1 MHFLGAVIGGSNT
14 SEAEAIIDPYSE
26 YEEVEEY
33 VLYTRDEFLKDNQ
46 ENDRR
51 LIEREGENQHD
62 RTSEAF
68 EKAERRL
75 ALNDEEALEAYAE
88 YCGYSLNEDGDVVS
102 TFNNDSFYDW
112 YEFGGR
118 WEEMV
123 GGLQGITCGELK
135 ERYGDGDSEVREL
148 LDCNVSVVCDNDGY
162 EGGVWFPVSRDA
174 LFERPGDDSS
184 ARVWFVD
191 FHD

>member
-1 MHFLGAVIGGSNT
+1 MHFLGAVIGGNNT
-14 SEAEAIIDPYSE
+14 SEAEAIIDPCSE
-26 YEEVEEY
+26 YEEVEEH
-33 VLYTRDEFLKDNQ
+33 VLYTRDEFLKDNR

-51 LIEREGENQHD
+51 LIEREGENQHN

-75 ALNDEEALEAYAE
+75 ALNDEEALEAYAQ

-102 TFNNDSFYDW
+102 TFNDDSFYDW

-118 WEEMV
+118 WEELTEGV
-123 GGLQGITCGELK
+123 QGKTCKELSTLY
-135 ERYGDGDSEVREL
+135 ENGDSTVVTL
-148 LDCNVSVVCDNDGY
+148 LDDLCVLCGKDGY
-162 EGGVWFPVSRDA
+162 EGDMFYPVSHMTLWERFEGNPDA
-174 LFERPGDDSS
+174 H
-184 ARVWFVD
+184 VWLVD

>member
-1 MHFLGAVIGGSNT
+1 MHFLGAVIGGNNT

-33 VLYTRDEFLKDNQ
+33 VLYTRGEFLKDNR

-62 RTSEAF
+62 RMSEAF
-68 EKAERRL
+68 EEAERRL
-75 ALNDEEALEAYAE
+75 ALNDEEALEAYAQ

-102 TFNNDSFYDW
+102 TFNDDSFYDW

-118 WEEMV
+118 WEELTEGV
-123 GGLQGITCGELK
+123 QGKTCKELSTLY
-135 ERYGDGDSEVREL
+135 ENGDSTVVTL
-148 LDCNVSVVCDNDGY
+148 LDDLCVLCDKDGY
-162 EGGVWFPVSRDA
+162 EGGMFYPVSHMTLWER
-174 LFERPGDDSS
+174 FEENPN
-184 ARVWFVD
+184 AHVWLVD

>member
-75 ALNDEEALEAYAE
+75 ALNDE
-88 YCGYSLNEDGDVVS
+88 
-102 TFNNDSFYDW
+102 
-112 YEFGGR
+112 
-118 WEEMV
+118 
-123 GGLQGITCGELK
+123 
-135 ERYGDGDSEVREL
+135 
-148 LDCNVSVVCDNDGY
+148 
-162 EGGVWFPVSRDA
+162 
-174 LFERPGDDSS
+174 S
-184 ARVWFVD
+184 ARSLCRILWVQSERRRRCGIYFQQRFVLRLV
-191 FHD
+191 